1 MARSGALG
9 LGGDIVAYA
18 KSEGAFIG
26 VALEGAVIRQRADF
40 NREYYGDD
48 TATAR
53 AIVLEGGH
61 ANPQANELRETL
73 AGY

>member
-9 LGGDIVAYA
+9 LGGAIVAYS
-18 KSEGAFIG
+18 KSVGAFAG
-26 VALEGAVIRQRADF
+26 VALEGAAIHRRADL
-40 NREYYGDD
+40 NREYY
-48 TATAR
+48 AAAAAPR